1 MSYINSIGFYLPEN
15 KLTNE
20 DINKSHPEWSAHKIS
35 QKTGIDVRYITDD
48 EELSS
53 DLAVKAANKLFE
65 NRNID
70 RNSIDYIILCTQSPD
85 YLLPTTACIL
95 QDRLSLSENIGA
107 TDINLGCSG
116 FIYGIGLAHGLIET
130 KQVENV
136 LFLTAETYSKFIH
149 PDDKSNKTIF
159 GDAAAATLI
168 SKECRSDINFKV
180 GNFVYK
186 TDGTGYDKLIM
197 RNSGM
202 RRENIEDQGLYM
214 DGKEIFRFTSLKVPI
229 LIDEC
234 LEVNKMKKDDI
245 DIYIFHQANRFMLQT
260 IGKRAKIDQDKLFLD
275 LSCGNT
281 VSSTIP
287 IAIKNAQEKGLLQK
301 NGKIL
306 IAGFGVGLSMG
317 ATILTID

>member
-1 MSYINSIGFYLPEN
+1 MSYINSIEFYLPEN

-20 DINKSHPEWSAHKIS
+20 DINRNHPEWSADKIS
-35 QKTGIDVRYITDD
+35 QKTGIDVRYLTD
-48 EELSS
+48 EGELSS
-53 DLAVKAANKLFE
+53 DLAVKAANRLFQKE
-65 NRNID
+65 NID

-95 QDRLSLSENIGA
+95 QDRLSLSTNIGA

-116 FIYGIGLAHGLIET
+116 FIYGIGLAHGLIQT
-130 KQVENV
+130 KQAENV
-136 LFLTAETYSKFIH
+136 LFLTAETYSKFIN

-168 SKECRSDINFKV
+168 SKNCISNINLEV

-186 TDGTGYDKLIM
+186 TDGSDYDKLIL

-202 RRENIEDQGLYM
+202 RKENTEDKGLYM
-214 DGKEIFRFTSLKVPI
+214 DGKEIFRFTSLKVPK

-234 LEVNKMKKDDI
+234 LEINNMKKNDI
-245 DIYIFHQANRFMLQT
+245 DLYIFHQANRFMLQT
-260 IGKRAKIDQDKLFLD
+260 IAKRAKIDQDKLFLD

-287 IAIKNAQEKGLLQK
+287 IAIKNAQEEGLLRK
-301 NGKIL
+301 DGKVL

-317 ATILTID
+317 ATILTVN

>member
-1 MSYINSIGFYLPEN
+1 MSYINSIEFYLPE
-15 KLTNE
+15 KRLTNE
-20 DINKSHPEWSAHKIS
+20 DINKSHPEWSADKIS
-35 QKTGIDVRYITDD
+35 QKTGIDVRYLSG
-48 EELSS
+48 EGELSS
-53 DLAVKAANKLFE
+53 DLAVKAGNKLFQ
-65 NRNID
+65 NGNID

-95 QDRLSLSENIGA
+95 QDRLSLSKNIGA

-130 KQVENV
+130 NQAENV

-186 TDGTGYDKLIM
+186 TDGAGYDKLIL

-202 RRENIEDQGLYM
+202 RKENIEDQGLYM
-214 DGKEIFRFTSLKVPI
+214 DGKEIFRFTSLKVPK

-234 LEVNKMKKDDI
+234 LEANNLNKGDI
-245 DIYIFHQANRFMLQT
+245 DLFIFHQANRFMLQT
-260 IGKRAKIDQDKLFLD
+260 IGKRAKIDQNKLFLD

-287 IAIKNAQEKGLLQK
+287 IAIKNAQEEGFLRK
-301 NGKIL
+301 NRKVL

-317 ATILTID
+317 ATILTVN